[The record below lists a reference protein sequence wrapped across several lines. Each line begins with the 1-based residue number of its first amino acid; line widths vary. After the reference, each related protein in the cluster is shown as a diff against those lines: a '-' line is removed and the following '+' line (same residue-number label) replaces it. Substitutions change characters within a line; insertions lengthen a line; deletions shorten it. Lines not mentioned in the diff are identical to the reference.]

1 MGLRQGEIQ
10 GVIKEYSLSGSGSEE
25 AKRYMDYMR
34 VHLRLTCEYSPGKI
48 IKIIEQIVK
57 LNFYPIEDSLEICE

>member
-1 MGLRQGEIQ
+1 
-10 GVIKEYSLSGSGSEE
+10 VIKEYSLSGGGSEE

-48 IKIIEQIVK
+48 IKIIE
-57 LNFYPIEDSLEICE
+57 